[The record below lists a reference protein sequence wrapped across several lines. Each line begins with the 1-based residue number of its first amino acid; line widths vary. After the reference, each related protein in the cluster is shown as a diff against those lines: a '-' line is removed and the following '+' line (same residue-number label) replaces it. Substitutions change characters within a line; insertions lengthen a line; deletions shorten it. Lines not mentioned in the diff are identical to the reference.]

1 MSRGLGSSAT
11 PLGNLTTSDNIIKKI
26 ELYINNIFVNPEIH
40 DIFIKRIG
48 FSLIRVHRE
57 QSFSCSNSTDE
68 LLLQQLKWPI
78 ETLFVGMRMEDYNS
92 SSEAVRRDNL
102 DKWMAFSQ
110 ISTVTQTLQ
119 GFDTQKKS
127 TLTGTSV
134 TFTLVGATVT
144 GLGTA
149 FDTELLPGDFLVING
164 IPYVVDYAAGIAA
177 AALTLSADQ
186 SLPAVA
192 AFTTTDFYKITKTP
206 VAYDVSVYNKTMNS
220 VSITAHGIALY
231 SDFPAA
237 FYSAY
242 LIYQFGG
249 MNINTPKDSGVL
261 MIPFNL
267 YPGSLICLANFQFQ
281 SAKLAMVGA
290 NKEMRNREIP
300 RVLCKNLIKSA

>member
-1 MSRGLGSSAT
+1 
-11 PLGNLTTSDNIIKKI
+11 
-26 ELYINNIFVNPEIH
+26 
-40 DIFIKRIG
+40 
-48 FSLIRVHRE
+48 
-57 QSFSCSNSTDE
+57 
-68 LLLQQLKWPI
+68 
-78 ETLFVGMRMEDYNS
+78 MRMEDYNS

-110 ISTVTQTLQ
+110 INNVTQTLQ
-119 GFDTQKKS
+119 GFNTQKKS
-127 TLTGTSV
+127 ILTGTSV
-134 TFTLVGATVT
+134 TVAGSGGTGVT
-144 GLGTA
+144 GVATA
-149 FDTELLPGDFLVING
+149 FDTELFAGDFIVING
-164 IPYVVDYAAGIAA
+164 IPYLVDSASSAT
-177 AALTLSADQ
+177 ALTLNADQ
-186 SLPAVA
+186 PLPAGV
-192 AFTTTDFYKITKTP
+192 AFTATAPDFYKIQKVP
-206 VAYDVSVYNKTMNS
+206 VAYDVSQYNKTMNY

-290 NKEMRNREIP
+290 NKEMRNCKVPI
-300 RVLCKNLIKSA
+300 VFKNLKTIKSA